1 MNDEQLRIQIQLLHQ
16 NDKNAFEIIYN
27 ELKTPIFTIII
38 RIVQSPELAEDILQ
52 ELFIKLYQSPPNPT
66 LSKLR
71 AYIFQMARNLA
82 IDTYRRQ
89 KNNINI
95 DDFEESLISEIDFT
109 QKLFIDDAL
118 LKLSIEERQI
128 VILHINGQLKFREIA
143 DIMLIPLG
151 TVLWKYRKAINQLR
165 ILLGGVQ

>member
-82 IDTYRRQ
+82 I
-89 KNNINI
+89 
-95 DDFEESLISEIDFT
+95 EIGR
-109 QKLFIDDAL
+109 AH
-118 LKLSIEERQI
+118 
-128 VILHINGQLKFREIA
+128 V
-143 DIMLIPLG
+143 
-151 TVLWKYRKAINQLR
+151 
-165 ILLGGVQ
+165 